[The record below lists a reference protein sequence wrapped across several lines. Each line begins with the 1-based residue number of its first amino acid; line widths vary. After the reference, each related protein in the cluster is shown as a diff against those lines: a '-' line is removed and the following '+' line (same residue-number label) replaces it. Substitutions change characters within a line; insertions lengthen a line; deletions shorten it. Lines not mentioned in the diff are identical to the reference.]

1 MGRLEVATGIE
12 SNHRSAH
19 GLSEARHPNVHVRRV
34 KRNGDHEAADADAG
48 GDDGA
53 TTRRHAAMVC
63 LPLNVQPDGN
73 TNDVAAHVPAAVVV
87 LKLPVTSLLLALF
100 IMEAIFE
107 VVSALAK
114 AIGYLLLYI
123 FEFVCE
129 VVCLPMMIVALV
141 TLVHASDIKFDSD
154 RWERRGSTFVAFWH
168 LIFDI
173 CIFLP
178 T

>member
-1 MGRLEVATGIE
+1 
-12 SNHRSAH
+12 
-19 GLSEARHPNVHVRRV
+19 
-34 KRNGDHEAADADAG
+34 
-48 GDDGA
+48 
-53 TTRRHAAMVC
+53 
-63 LPLNVQPDGN
+63 
-73 TNDVAAHVPAAVVV
+73 
-87 LKLPVTSLLLALF
+87 
-100 IMEAIFE
+100 MEAIFE

-123 FEFVCE
+123 FEFICE

-141 TLVHASDIKFDSD
+141 TLVHAKDIKLHSD
-154 RWERRGSTFVAFWH
+154 RWQRRGSTFVAFCH